1 MSSSCTLPS
10 TYYWALLVDETTDM
24 TTLPQYITFIP
35 YTHKGV
41 PKTIFLDIR
50 PLDTGGTMV
59 TNIYKTWMQ
68 VADDYSLV
76 EQENNANA
84 TARAHT
90 MVGAHNSLGQKI
102 KAT

>member
-10 TYYWALLVDETTDM
+10 TYYWALLVDETTDIM
-24 TTLPQYITFIP
+24 TLPQYITFIR
-35 YTHKGV
+35 YIHKGV

-50 PLDTGGTMV
+50 PLDTGGAMA
-59 TNIYKTWMQ
+59 TNIYKTWKQ

-76 EQENNANA
+76 EQNIANA
-84 TARAHT
+84 TDRAHT
-90 MVGAHNSLGQKI
+90 MVGAHNSLGQKM